1 MAKKPIKTKKLQHS
15 RLGASSCERWWNCPG
30 SVMMTAKYPTK
41 PNKFMAEGTAAH
53 EYAAKF
59 LEGKKFRIKEVE
71 EVDGFCIPVTD
82 EMIEYAKEY
91 AQFFR
96 DMMTPSSLLLVEKR
110 IELTEVNVVLFGT
123 TDVGIVIPFKKIIIG
138 DYKYGINKVDAYE
151 NKQMMYYAL
160 GLYLQYD
167 AEEIEMIIYQPRAGE
182 QGHITSHTLTA
193 AQIEE
198 FREELDKRVV
208 AALSKKAKCV
218 AGVWC
223 KKTYCPAMAIC
234 PAVKEKIKEVA
245 RRDFGETLPIVGE
258 MDVAQIRKVIEWSG
272 FISEWMSKVKTYA
285 KDMMLQG
292 EKIPGYKVVTG
303 LGNRKYTSE
312 DNVIN
317 AFEARYG
324 EDLYTKKLKSP
335 AQVEKLVGKGKVD
348 EFCFRPETGYKI
360 VKDDNKSKA
369 VEFVK
374 AKDDF
379 AKEL

>member
-1 MAKKPIKTKKLQHS
+1 
-15 RLGASSCERWWNCPG
+15 
-30 SVMMTAKYPTK
+30 
-41 PNKFMAEGTAAH
+41 
-53 EYAAKF
+53 
-59 LEGKKFRIKEVE
+59 
-71 EVDGFCIPVTD
+71 
-82 EMIEYAKEY
+82 
-91 AQFFR
+91 
-96 DMMTPSSLLLVEKR
+96 
-110 IELTEVNVVLFGT
+110 
-123 TDVGIVIPFKKIIIG
+123 
-138 DYKYGINKVDAYE
+138 
-151 NKQMMYYAL
+151 
-160 GLYLQYD
+160 
-167 AEEIEMIIYQPRAGE
+167 
-182 QGHITSHTLTA
+182 
-193 AQIEE
+193 
-198 FREELDKRVV
+198 
-208 AALSKKAKCV
+208 
-218 AGVWC
+218 
-223 KKTYCPAMAIC
+223 
-234 PAVKEKIKEVA
+234 
-245 RRDFGETLPIVGE
+245 
-258 MDVAQIRKVIEWSG
+258 
-272 FISEWMSKVKTYA
+272 MSKVKTYA